1 MAATPPTVVSLKQ
14 SFLTTQTRLLS
25 QPLTPTRAWRTS
37 NSDDPSVAL
46 PEKAIDDA
54 LFKLNHHLQ
63 QHARRVYAP
72 QATRHVAEQIDQLYW
87 NAAEAATQGDRG
99 YLDGDEDGDGEGLGV
114 SLSADLGMY
123 PPFNPKTNPPTPAFP
138 PAGLQPYQKPQTGVG
153 VGCMLNRC
161 SGPNRDCHP
170 PLRMGPSRTLLLLL
184 LLLTPAR
191 SKALRRARRGPARPR
206 RAEAAGRGARRPAP
220 EDAHATGALWP

>member
-1 MAATPPTVVSLKQ
+1 MTATPPTVVSLKQ
-14 SFLTTQTRLLS
+14 SFLTGQTRLLS

-87 NAAEAATQGDRG
+87 NAAEAATQGDRA

-123 PPFNPKTNPPTPAFP
+123 PSNFQPLQNQPPRPSLPRPPTLPKTTDMSGCRMLRPIQRT
-138 PAGLQPYQKPQTGVG
+138 QP
-153 VGCMLNRC
+153 
-161 SGPNRDCHP
+161 
-170 PLRMGPSRTLLLLL
+170 
-184 LLLTPAR
+184 
-191 SKALRRARRGPARPR
+191 
-206 RAEAAGRGARRPAP
+206 
-220 EDAHATGALWP
+220 